1 MHSENGI
8 FRSRGSENG
17 QKIPRDDGD
26 TKYRCVPSRSVPLP
40 SARKA
45 KKFNETTL
53 AQRESSLFR
62 SEAEDNS
69 RSSRSP
75 TSNSSS
81 SERTA
86 PTTPPPPIPPT
97 SRQLRLSTARPC
109 ILYGSRTIL
118 LYD

>member
-1 MHSENGI
+1 MAKKYHGMTEI
-8 FRSRGSENG
+8 QCTDASR
-17 QKIPRDDGD
+17 P
-26 TKYRCVPSRSVPLP
+26 VPLP

-62 SEAEDNS
+62 SKAEDNS

-109 ILYGSRTIL
+109 ILYGSCTIL